1 MIDSSLKIDEFID
14 ELSTRLDNLTD
25 IYVIGGGA
33 MMYSN
38 TKAQTK
44 DIDLVVRGEDAYRS
58 VRKALLDMKFASIR
72 PGAEYARMNLS
83 DMFER
88 EDGMRIDLFDTRV
101 CGKLELSEGMVSRS
115 TMRHTSG
122 PVRLHSCCAGD
133 ILIFKSIT
141 SRDGDVDD
149 CMSLVESGDVDWA
162 SVLNEIRH
170 QISDGEEVW
179 ITWIADRL
187 VLLHKQFDIRIPVLS
202 DIVDMADDFLARWE
216 MELLEKSGIDP
227 NNLPRD

>member
-1 MIDSSLKIDEFID
+1 MINSSLKIDEFID

-88 EDGMRIDLFDTRV
+88 EDGMR
-101 CGKLELSEGMVSRS
+101 
-115 TMRHTSG
+115 
-122 PVRLHSCCAGD
+122 
-133 ILIFKSIT
+133 
-141 SRDGDVDD
+141 
-149 CMSLVESGDVDWA
+149 
-162 SVLNEIRH
+162 
-170 QISDGEEVW
+170 
-179 ITWIADRL
+179 
-187 VLLHKQFDIRIPVLS
+187 
-202 DIVDMADDFLARWE
+202 
-216 MELLEKSGIDP
+216 
-227 NNLPRD
+227 

>member
-1 MIDSSLKIDEFID
+1 MLC
-14 ELSTRLDNLTD
+14 
-25 IYVIGGGA
+25 
-33 MMYSN
+33 
-38 TKAQTK
+38 
-44 DIDLVVRGEDAYRS
+44 RG
-58 VRKALLDMKFASIR
+58 
-72 PGAEYARMNLS
+72 
-83 DMFER
+83 
-88 EDGMRIDLFDTRV
+88 
-101 CGKLELSEGMVSRS
+101 
-115 TMRHTSG
+115 
-122 PVRLHSCCAGD
+122 

-187 VLLHKQFDIRIPVLS
+187 VLLHEQFDIRIPVLS